1 MDDAEWTREGSL
13 NAVWQVGA
21 DGLPPLSWNAHV
33 GVWLSGR
40 CSFRMSAIWVAPQK
54 LIAFVPEILAEMQNM
69 G

>member
-33 GVWLSGR
+33 GVWLKWPIFSDVGNMGGTAEAD
-40 CSFRMSAIWVAPQK
+40 SFCPRD
-54 LIAFVPEILAEMQNM
+54 FAEMRNV